1 MATPPA
7 PTSPAASAPKKPAT
21 ATSPST
27 VASRERPARLTA
39 TLHNRHS
46 KIDTRKSFDAPF
58 PAPLGSPSA
67 SRGTATPFLGSA
79 TTFPHGLRA
88 RIRPHH
94 PPLDPKIAAGGIVSR
109 LLSRSGLELVA
120 GRLFAPSAELVASYA
135 DSIVTETDP
144 RHRRTQE
151 LIREYVLENFA
162 PPSDGTRR
170 RVLMLVLR
178 GEDAVDITLR
188 VTGHIEH
195 ERTSGETIRDTYGDY
210 ITDEGTV
217 AYFEPAALA
226 APNVATAEANLRLWA
241 RHSDTDGGILDS
253 VVPHP
258 TPTNGTAIEHTLV
271 LIKPDNFRFPNARPG
286 AVIDTFSR
294 TGLSIIGFQVHHLSV
309 AQAEEFYGPVLT
321 TLQEVFKEPTGRR
334 TRLAAEEE
342 LNLPLDE
349 ATERQFGELLG
360 PIAGRAHWESLV
372 QFMTGSRPSQT
383 PADQRD
389 TPGSEKCVALVYQG
403 PDAVAKVRRVLG
415 PTDPSK
421 APSGTIRREFGTTMM
436 INAAHA
442 SDSTDNAQREIAI
455 LDLARNKFKPLIESH
470 FSPR

>member
-1 MATPPA
+1 MSSELAYVLITP
-7 PTSPAASAPKKPAT
+7 
-21 ATSPST
+21 
-27 VASRERPARLTA
+27 
-39 TLHNRHS
+39 HS
-46 KIDTRKSFDAPF
+46 IRKS
-58 PAPLGSPSA
+58 
-67 SRGTATPFLGSA
+67 RT
-79 TTFPHGLRA
+79 
-88 RIRPHH
+88 
-94 PPLDPKIAAGGIVSR
+94 GGIVSR

-120 GRLFAPSAELVASYA
+120 GRMFTPSTELIAAYA

-151 LIREYVLENFA
+151 LIREYVLKNFA
-162 PPSDGTRR
+162 PSADGTRR

-178 GEDAVDITLR
+178 GENAVDITLQ

-210 ITDEGTV
+210 ITDDDGV
-217 AYFEPAALA
+217 VYFEPAALA
-226 APNVATAEANLRLWA
+226 APNVATAEANLTLWA
-241 RHSDTDGGILDS
+241 SYSDTDGGILDS

-258 TPTNGTAIEHTLV
+258 TPTDGSAIEQTLV

-286 AVIDTFSR
+286 AVIETFSR
-294 TGLSIIGFQVHHLSV
+294 TGLSIIGFQVHHFSV
-309 AQAEEFYGPVLT
+309 RQAEEFYGPVLDV
-321 TLQEVFKEPTGRR
+321 LQEVFKEPTGRR

-342 LNLPLDE
+342 LDLPLDE

-372 QFMTGSRPSQT
+372 QFMSGARPSQT

-389 TPGSEKCVALVYQG
+389 NPGSEQCVALIYQG
-403 PDAVAKVRRVLG
+403 PNAVAKIRRVLG

-442 SDSTDNAQREIAI
+442 SDSPDNARREIAI